1 MQNEYFPLHGGGKPN
16 DLKDVIQ
23 HGIRFNPASMIVKVL
38 LAGTE
43 LLCRNGSAKSM
54 SISAEEATYCIFND
68 LRVTSGKMSPE
79 KIAGTKLEN
88 RRNKVRYYNVAD
100 TRLYS
105 SKDKSRSKGDVV
117 RYAGD
122 ILDYMTL
129 ADMLDRR
136 FGYYSLKGN
145 QKPVMDIFS
154 EDAAFFKGYKR
165 FIGEADMALGNCIKE
180 VMENRERTMKYIDM
194 SVSWI

>member
-1 MQNEYFPLHGGGKPN
+1 M
-16 DLKDVIQ
+16 
-23 HGIRFNPASMIVKVL
+23 
-38 LAGTE
+38 
-43 LLCRNGSAKSM
+43 
-54 SISAEEATYCIFND
+54 
-68 LRVTSGKMSPE
+68 
-79 KIAGTKLEN
+79 
-88 RRNKVRYYNVAD
+88 AD

-105 SKDKSRSKGDVV
+105 SKDKSRSKEDVV

-145 QKPVMDIFS
+145 RKPVMDIFS

>member
-1 MQNEYFPLHGGGKPN
+1 MH
-16 DLKDVIQ
+16 IQ
-23 HGIRFNPASMIVKVL
+23 RPACHKWQDEPGENS
-38 LAGTE
+38 
-43 LLCRNGSAKSM
+43 R
-54 SISAEEATYCIFND
+54 D
-68 LRVTSGKMSPE
+68 
-79 KIAGTKLEN
+79 KILEN

-105 SKDKSRSKGDVV
+105 SKDKSRSKEDVV

-145 QKPVMDIFS
+145 RKPVMDIFS

>member
-43 LLCRNGSAKSM
+43 LLCRNGRAKSM
-54 SISAEEATYCIFND
+54 SISAEEATYCIF
-68 LRVTSGKMSPE
+68 
-79 KIAGTKLEN
+79 
-88 RRNKVRYYNVAD
+88 
-100 TRLYS
+100 
-105 SKDKSRSKGDVV
+105 DVV

-122 ILDYMTL
+122 ILDHMTL

-136 FGYYSLKGN
+136 FGYYSLK
-145 QKPVMDIFS
+145 
-154 EDAAFFKGYKR
+154 ETR
-165 FIGEADMALGNCIKE
+165 
-180 VMENRERTMKYIDM
+180 NR
-194 SVSWI
+194 

>member
-1 MQNEYFPLHGGGKPN
+1 M
-16 DLKDVIQ
+16 KDVIQ

-43 LLCRNGSAKSM
+43 LLCRNGSVKSM
-54 SISAEEATYCIFND
+54 SISAEEATYCIF
-68 LRVTSGKMSPE
+68 
-79 KIAGTKLEN
+79 
-88 RRNKVRYYNVAD
+88 
-100 TRLYS
+100 
-105 SKDKSRSKGDVV
+105 DVV

-122 ILDYMTL
+122 ILDHMTL